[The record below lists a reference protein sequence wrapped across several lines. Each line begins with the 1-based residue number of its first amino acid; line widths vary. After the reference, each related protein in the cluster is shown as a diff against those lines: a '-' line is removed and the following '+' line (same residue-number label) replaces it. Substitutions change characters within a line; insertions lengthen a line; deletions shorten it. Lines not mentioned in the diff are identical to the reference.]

1 MITAEELFAQ
11 RGRSPSPQQHRAFRS
26 AAALAPSPARS
37 AAGGVAALQARL
49 TQLAARAAAET
60 NRRRA
65 AEEGRAAAIEQRD
78 AALKRA
84 SALEAELQ
92 HMHAALTSARDA
104 LADAA
109 REVAIK
115 EEVRSSANRELHVM
129 PGSPWHVHGQ
139 ECEIMADLCRAAQG
153 AQPAAAP
160 PSARMARSSAAERE
174 AALMEAAEG
183 DDGLP
188 VALPMPSGVDHLE
201 IDPPDYPWRRGERSP
216 LRA

>member
-1 MITAEELFAQ
+1 MISAEELFAS
-11 RGRSPSPQQHRAFRS
+11 RGRAASPSPAFRS
-26 AAALAPSPARS
+26 AAAISPSPARG
-37 AAGGVAALQARL
+37 AGGGVAALQARL
-49 TQLAARAAAET
+49 TQLAAKAAAET

-65 AEEGRAAAIEQRD
+65 AEEGRTAATEQRD
-78 AALKRA
+78 AALRRV

-115 EEVRSSANRELHVM
+115 EE
-129 PGSPWHVHGQ
+129 
-139 ECEIMADLCRAAQG
+139 ECAIMAEMCRNAQG
-153 AQPAAAP
+153 MHSPAAAP
-160 PSARMARSSAAERE
+160 QPRSSVAERE
-174 AALMEAAEG
+174 ALRDDVG

-188 VALPMPSGVDHLE
+188 VALPMPSGVATHLQHE
-201 IDPPDYPWRRGERSP
+201 QLAPEPPEYPWRRGERSP

>member
-1 MITAEELFAQ
+1 MITAEQLFAQ
-11 RGRSPSPQQHRAFRS
+11 RGRSPSPTPQHRAFRS
-26 AAALAPSPARS
+26 AAAISPSPARS
-37 AAGGVAALQARL
+37 GAGGVAALQARL

-115 EEVRSSANRELHVM
+115 EEVRSSANNELHIDLPAH
-129 PGSPWHVHGQ
+129 PGACSSLH
-139 ECEIMADLCRAAQG
+139 CRN
-153 AQPAAAP
+153 
-160 PSARMARSSAAERE
+160 AR
-174 AALMEAAEG
+174 
-183 DDGLP
+183 
-188 VALPMPSGVDHLE
+188 
-201 IDPPDYPWRRGERSP
+201 
-216 LRA
+216 